1 MKKLFNIMMLFAL
14 GGVLAGC
21 SGNSGGG
28 EELPDDGVL
37 RLTADKTTI
46 SANAVDRVTFTVTY
60 GNKDVSTS
68 GATLYM
74 VEKNGEAVE
83 ERQSSWVFGSR
94 EEGTFVF
101 EARYYLGGE
110 NHKSESRVTITV
122 TEAAQVEEVFYRKIF
137 GQYLTSIGCH
147 NCPQMNSVLKNLD
160 QQYKDR
166 LCVATFHTDFSGL
179 QDPMTVSV
187 TLDYMTNVLLT
198 QGLPG
203 FFLDLNPNTQCY
215 GLTTEKTT
223 IANIENTLANY
234 PSTCGVKI
242 ASSYDESMRQ
252 VSAKVTVKAA
262 VTNEYRV
269 LAFLV
274 EDGIVYPQEGA
285 SDDYVHDNVVR
296 MALSSQLIGDR
307 LNTIEKDA
315 EASKTYT
322 FTLSED
328 WNAENMRLVVCAL
341 DTTNG
346 SDFLGN
352 NAAMCGINE
361 SIDYAYN
368 E

>member
-1 MKKLFNIMMLFAL
+1 M
-14 GGVLAGC
+14 GC

-28 EELPDDGVL
+28 EELPDDGIL

-101 EARYYLGGE
+101 EARYYTGGQ
-110 NHKSESRVTITV
+110 NHKSESRITV
-122 TEAAQVEEVFYRKIF
+122 TVTKAEGVNEVFYRKIF
-137 GQYLTSIGCH
+137 AQYLTSVGCY
-147 NCPQMNSVLKNLD
+147 NCPKMMMYLKQID
-160 QQYKDR
+160 QKFTDR
-166 LCVATFHTDFSGL
+166 LVVAAFHTDFSGI
-179 QDPMTVSV
+179 QDPMTVAV
-187 TLDYMTNVLLT
+187 TMEYMTNVLFT

-203 FFLDLNPNTQCY
+203 FFLDLNPNSQCY
-215 GLTTEKTT
+215 GLTTESST

-242 ASSYDESMRQ
+242 ESSYDESTRQ
-252 VSAKVTVKAA
+252 VSAKVSVKAA
-262 VTNEYRV
+262 VTNEYRL

-274 EDGIVYPQEGA
+274 EDGIVAWQA
-285 SDDYVHDNVVR
+285 SGGQYQGGSDNDYVHDNVVR
-296 MALSSQLIGDR
+296 MALSSSLIGDR

-315 EASKTYT
+315 EESKTYT

-328 WNAENMRLVVCAL
+328 WNAKNMRLVVCAL

-346 SDFLGN
+346 TDFLGN
-352 NAAMCGINE
+352 NAATCGINE
-361 SIDYAYN
+361 SIDYVYN